1 VAIEVGEAGFWW
13 RWTHRR
19 RPVVGA
25 EALIGRRAEVV
36 EACRPGG
43 KVRVAGELWSAR
55 CPEGAEVG
63 DAIQVV
69 DIDGLTLLVARR

>member
-19 RPVVGA
+19 RPAVGA
-25 EALIGRRAEVV
+25 EALIGRPAEVV
-36 EACRPGG
+36 EECRPGG
-43 KVRVAGELWSAR
+43 KVRVAGELWAAR